1 MKSVFVA
8 FAVALAVSHA
18 QAPPRRVAIHP
29 PAAITVPATYIPQGM
44 LWNLEHTFDQRLD
57 AMDGKDPLDTW
68 GWGGTRGLYIEG
80 FGTVFTTELSLIVT
94 PPITPFRP
102 TISDELKLQVHQ
114 RKLAHLPA
122 LEGLMKDLMKVSALT
137 LTPLPDDQK
146 IVFAVR
152 VRYLQW
158 EDTKDLP
165 AQIVMT
171 ADKKSAILQDVKTK
185 VE

>member
-1 MKSVFVA
+1 
-8 FAVALAVSHA
+8 
-18 QAPPRRVAIHP
+18 
-29 PAAITVPATYIPQGM
+29 
-44 LWNLEHTFDQRLD
+44 
-57 AMDGKDPLDTW
+57 
-68 GWGGTRGLYIEG
+68 
-80 FGTVFTTELSLIVT
+80 
-94 PPITPFRP
+94 
-102 TISDELKLQVHQ
+102 
-114 RKLAHLPA
+114 
-122 LEGLMKDLMKVSALT
+122 MKDLMKESALT

>member
-8 FAVALAVSHA
+8 LALALAVSHA
-18 QAPPRRVAIHP
+18 QAPQRVAMHP
-29 PAAITVPATYIPQGM
+29 PAAVAVAATHIPLGM
-44 LWNLEHTFDQRLD
+44 LANLEHNFDQRLE
-57 AMDGKDPLDTW
+57 AMDGKDPLDWW

-94 PPITPFRP
+94 PGVSPFRP

-114 RKLAHLPA
+114 RKLAHLTP
-122 LEGLMKDLMKVSALT
+122 LEDLMKDLMKVSALT
-137 LTPLPDDQK
+137 LSPLPDDQK

-152 VRYLQW
+152 VRYLSW

-165 AQIVMT
+165 AQILMT
-171 ADKKSAILQDVKTK
+171 ADKKSAILGDIRTK

>member
-8 FAVALAVSHA
+8 LAMALAVSHA
-18 QAPPRRVAIHP
+18 QAQPERVAMRSSAVVAVTPTH
-29 PAAITVPATYIPQGM
+29 IPQGM
-44 LWNLEHTFDQRLD
+44 LRNLEKVFDGRLD
-57 AMDGKDPLDTW
+57 AMDWW
-68 GWGGTRGLYIEG
+68 GRGGTRGLYIEG

-114 RKLAHLPA
+114 RKLAHLQP
-122 LEGLMKDLMKVSALT
+122 LEDLMKDLMKVSALT
-137 LTPLPDDQK
+137 LAPLPDDQK
-146 IVFAVR
+146 IMFVVR
-152 VRYLQW
+152 LRYLPW

-165 AQIVMT
+165 AQVMMT